1 MGEIMYEY
9 IPDELKKLSNWV
21 CWQAAPDEAGGK
33 IKKLPINPH
42 TGDLA
47 RSNDPSTWSDFNT
60 AVAASAGF
68 AGVGFMF
75 GNCEYFGVDIDG
87 VGDEIAAFKT
97 GENNISPNL

>member
-1 MGEIMYEY
+1 MYEY
-9 IPDELKKLSNWV
+9 IPNELKKLSNWV
-21 CWQAAPDEAGGK
+21 CWQAVPDEAGGK

-42 TGDLA
+42 TGELA

-75 GNCEYFGVDIDG
+75 GP
-87 VGDEIAAFKT
+87 AKT
-97 GENNISPNL
+97 TLSPNL